1 MAKKSKT
8 FSHIEA
14 TDALERL
21 GQRGTS
27 AQEFVYDLLRIFA
40 HWGDGQVCRA
50 KEGPGNASK
59 DGRTLVVK
67 DLIAYRPMDA
77 DSDISAFYDEIKA
90 MRDDP
95 KIAKHLPRLYVV
107 SDGKRVVAVDP
118 KINDEYN
125 NTVDALWRDFEFLTP
140 LAGIEKV
147 QHVAEAEADVK
158 SAELMAKLF
167 DDIRRYNDIRNPDTV
182 HALNVFMS
190 RLLFCFFAEDTGLF
204 PGENLFT
211 DTLRNHTKEDGSDLS
226 EFIDRAFLIMSTND
240 EAARAVLPKLY
251 SVFPYVNGGLFR
263 EHFPIPRLSRR
274 ARRLILNCGDYNW
287 REINPDIFGSM
298 IQAVVTPEQ
307 RAGLGMHYTSVPNI
321 EKVIRPLFL
330 DSLNEEFEAACAEAR
345 EKMAQK
351 ISYELATQRLK
362 SLLDRL
368 SKIKFFDPA
377 CGSGNFL
384 IISYKRLRE
393 LEIRIWEAL
402 RDIAPVAVIP
412 FPTITLTQFYGIELD
427 EYACDT
433 ATLSLWLAEHQMN
446 VLFRDAFGVQPET
459 LPLKPS
465 GHIVCDNACRLDWD
479 AVCPHTPSD
488 EVYIMGN
495 PPYLGSKLQDATQKE
510 DMRIAMKGTNAAK
523 TVDYI
528 GAWFWKGAKYIK
540 GTKARYAFVTT
551 NSISQGEQVAM
562 LWKPILDLDLEIFFA
577 KTSFKW
583 RNNAKYNAAV
593 TVAII
598 GVAEKSASKK
608 LLFNERANA
617 VYSVENINPYLA
629 TSENVIVTKTYSV
642 PKGLPKAEFGCM
654 PYDNGHLLMTEQQ
667 KATLLAVYPQAEKFV
682 KPIIGSQE
690 FLNDIHRYCLW
701 IDDAMRE
708 EAEKIPPVKAR
719 IDATYNFRLNESKD
733 GASLAERP
741 HQFREHYIINDNSK
755 NKVIIPRVSSER
767 REYIPIGYVDK
778 DTIISDSAFAV
789 YDAEK
794 WLFALLTSKMH
805 NLWVRAVG
813 GSLET
818 RIRYSAT
825 LCYNTFP
832 FPKLTEAQKKEL
844 SILADNIITVR
855 EENYFLTLGE
865 MYNPETMP
873 EDLRKAHHQ
882 LDLAVERI
890 YRPEPFASDEERLA
904 HLFKLYAKMTKK

>member
-40 HWGDGQVCRA
+40 HWGDGQVRRA

-107 SDGKRVVAVDP
+107 SDVKRVVAVDP

-351 ISYELATQRLK
+351 ISYEFATQRLK

-510 DMRIAMKGTNAAK
+510 DMRIAMKGTNTAK

-608 LLFNERANA
+608 LLFNESANA

-629 TSENVIVTKTYSV
+629 ASENVIVTKTYSV

-701 IDDAMRE
+701 IDDAMRK
-708 EAEKIPPVKAR
+708 EAEKIQPVKAR

-873 EDLRKAHHQ
+873 EDLRQAHHQ